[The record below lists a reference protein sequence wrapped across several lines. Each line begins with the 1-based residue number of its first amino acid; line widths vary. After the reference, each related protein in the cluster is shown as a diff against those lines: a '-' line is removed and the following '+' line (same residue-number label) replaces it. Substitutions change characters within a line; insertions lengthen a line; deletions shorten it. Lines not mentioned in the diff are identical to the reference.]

1 MQKLEISAAQ
11 DALQNYINQTVYL
24 HLETTNGAY
33 ANHFNEKVMTVN
45 AFIRNTKVIIS
56 RATITGKYP
65 YRVGLKLEEGWV
77 VAEGLTDF
85 EVDDQGR
92 LLLAGHNE
100 DGKLAIAIHL
110 SHTPF

>member
-1 MQKLEISAAQ
+1 MQKLELSAVQ
-11 DALQNYINQTVYL
+11 DALQNFIDQTVYL

-45 AFIRNTKVIIS
+45 AFIRNTKVNIS
-56 RATITGKYP
+56 RATVTGKSP
-65 YRVGLKLEEGWV
+65 YRVGLKLDEGWV

-85 EVDDQGR
+85 EIDDENR

-100 DGKLAIAIHL
+100 EGKLAIALQL